1 MKSNIN
7 YAALEIAKATL
18 NNTIDSDVLYSV
30 PMALKNLNDFLSE
43 YNRLHSCFS
52 EDIATIEEL
61 EEEIVSPTEEFMK
74 LTTAVSMVIQTF
86 KDAEYNITE
95 KLYKDLKEQILNC
108 FNNSSLGL
116 FPFIYHEI
124 EAVNDKYN
132 CDFRIQGY
140 TPAED
145 YYFITVYDKTKS
157 YNSRIYIYDRSGK
170 YVSYIELATEID
182 AFAHLGGVTYDSTNK
197 ILFIT
202 GKKGQVNSYDYRDIE
217 SLMENTKEY
226 SGKSAT
232 IPDASILLPISMG
245 SVNIASHITDGTSAA
260 TVYYDNNEKSLYIAD
275 CAKSGTLI
283 KYQVS
288 YQNGKVNYDSGK
300 VVSKDFA
307 ACCQGMATHQD
318 NQGNNYIY
326 ATQSF
331 GKNNPS
337 VIKKYEE
344 TNTGLKEVG
353 STIIDTPGLEGI
365 EIDNQG
371 NVSGVFENFQNTN
384 NPNKTLNINVNTT
397 DFSKTLKERNPEL
410 EAIYQLEGLK
420 NKNKVKK

>member
-7 YAALEIAKATL
+7 YTALSISQKTL

-30 PMALKNLNDFLSE
+30 PMALKDLYDFLSE
-43 YNRLHSCFS
+43 YDKLHGCFS
-52 EDIATIEEL
+52 EEVTTIEEI
-61 EEEIVSPTEEFMK
+61 EEEIVAPTEEFMK
-74 LTTAVSMVIQTF
+74 LTNAVSVVIQVF
-86 KDAEYNITE
+86 QEAEYTITD
-95 KLYKDLKEQILNC
+95 KLYKNLKEQILNC
-108 FNNSSLGL
+108 FNNTSLGL

-124 EAVNDKYN
+124 EAFNDKHN

-140 TPAED
+140 TPVED

-157 YNSRIYIYDRSGK
+157 YKSRIYIYDRSGK
-170 YVSYIELATEID
+170 YMSYIELTTEID
-182 AFAHLGGVTYDSTNK
+182 DFAHLGGVTYDSDNK

-217 SLMENTKEY
+217 SLMKQTKEY
-226 SGKSAT
+226 SGKSGT
-232 IPDASILLPISMG
+232 IPDESVLLPISMG

-260 TVYYDNNEKSLYIAD
+260 TVYYDNNGKSLYVAD

-288 YQNGKVNYDSGK
+288 YQNGKVSYDSGK

-307 ACCQGMATHQD
+307 ACCQGIATYQD
-318 NQGNNYIY
+318 NRGNNYIY

-337 VIKKYEE
+337 VIKKYEV

-384 NPNKTLNINVNTT
+384 NPNKTLNMNVNTT

-410 EAIYQLEGLK
+410 EATYQLEGLK